1 MSVVGP
7 SAAVTIAD
15 ELALE
20 EPAGSLPR
28 RRARLDPAAA
38 VGLVLV
44 GFVILLA
51 VLAPLLAP
59 EDRTATGELRRRL
72 LPPVFAG
79 GSPEHWLGTDRQGRD
94 VWSRV
99 VWGSQV
105 TLLIGVTAVVVGGLV
120 GVTTGIVAGYF
131 RGRVDA
137 VVGRLADVQQ
147 SIPFLVLALAVV
159 AVLGASLA
167 NLILVLGLGSW
178 IFYHRV
184 VRAEVLRIRE
194 QPYIEAARALGGSSR
209 SVLRRH
215 VLPNVLP
222 SVIVV
227 ATLFVPQVIV
237 FTAGLSFLGLGVPPP
252 TPEWGRQIADG
263 TEYLRTAWWLT
274 LVPSFFLVLT
284 VIGVNLVGDW
294 LRDVL
299 DPTLR

>member
-1 MSVVGP
+1 V
-7 SAAVTIAD
+7 
-15 ELALE
+15 
-20 EPAGSLPR
+20 
-28 RRARLDPAAA
+28 
-38 VGLVLV
+38 
-44 GFVILLA
+44 
-51 VLAPLLAP
+51 
-59 EDRTATGELRRRL
+59 
-72 LPPVFAG
+72 
-79 GSPEHWLGTDRQGRD
+79 
-94 VWSRV
+94 
-99 VWGSQV
+99 
-105 TLLIGVTAVVVGGLV
+105 
-120 GVTTGIVAGYF
+120 
-131 RGRVDA
+131 GRVT
-137 VVGRLADVQQ
+137 DVQQ

-209 SVLRRH
+209 GVLWRH

-263 TEYLRTAWWLT
+263 IEYLRTAWWLT
-274 LVPSFFLVLT
+274 LVPSFFLVVT